1 MSDYEHK
8 KGRIRPCERLKEE
21 TDENYFKRVLIE
33 KKWVE
38 DYWDEDDPIG
48 IIYNLNLEDKYFY
61 LNENIYEVLEMEDL
75 DPYDT
80 IKVLNEQSD
89 GTYTF
94 EMRWYNGGGSL
105 GELLEDNLT
114 KIVRKSNK

>member
-1 MSDYEHK
+1 
-8 KGRIRPCERLKEE
+8 
-21 TDENYFKRVLIE
+21 
-33 KKWVE
+33 
-38 DYWDEDDPIG
+38 
-48 IIYNLNLEDKYFY
+48 
-61 LNENIYEVLEMEDL
+61 MEDL

-80 IKVLNEQSD
+80 IEVLNEQSD